1 MIPFK
6 LKPNQKKYRDDQIE
20 KQDKIISST
29 VSRMET
35 VMKEA
40 VSSIIDYYIK
50 TQMYHEPSLN
60 GMYEVSINFYR
71 NVITEAFFSTKDPRS
86 AHTIK
91 KRLAKPSPDG
101 IPKHINTLH
110 DIFNT
115 KSWQKIMKRSDKLT
129 ERLRNSYIKKL
140 RKSFDEIIPELEK
153 GNVTPNQ
160 VKDFMLESWKTSKAR
175 VETIFRTETTTY
187 YAKTQVSSYENDSDI
202 IGFLFDSVR
211 DKSRTSWCKSR
222 HGLIYRPGTKL
233 LKQNTPALH
242 WNCRSHL
249 IPLANVEYNRKL
261 LKDTRRDPNH
271 KVVVPLPIGW
281 KKEA

>member
-6 LKPNQKKYRDDQIE
+6 LKPNQKKYRDEQIE
-20 KQDKIISST
+20 NQDKIISST
-29 VSRMET
+29 VSRMEA

-71 NVITEAFFSTKDPRS
+71 NVITEAFFSTKDPKS

-91 KRLAKPSPDG
+91 KRLAKPPPDG
-101 IPKHINTLH
+101 IPKKIDTLH

-211 DKSRTSWCKSR
+211 DKSRTAWCKSR

-271 KVVVPLPIGW
+271 KVVVPLPRGW
-281 KKEA
+281 RKAA